1 MMKKHA
7 VTPNKPLT
15 PGQDVWRRLRR
26 NKAAMFGLAVIVV
39 IVLVA
44 IFADVIA
51 DYDTQVIGTNPDQRL
66 LSPCA
71 EHLFGTDAAGRDI
84 LARVAHGAR
93 YSLSFGLLC
102 AVLALILGAALGASA
117 AFFGGKV
124 DLVIT
129 FIIDAVTCIPAMLLS
144 LSLVAVLGTG
154 FVNLIIA
161 ITVTAI
167 PSYARIVRSIVLGIV
182 RQEYI
187 EAARAIGVS
196 SARTIFAHVLPNAIG
211 LIIVNVTMNIA
222 GLIMSAAGLSFIGM
236 GIQPPSPEWGAMLND
251 AMDYMRSYPHLV
263 IFPGLAIM
271 LTALSFNL
279 LGDGLSEALDP
290 RMKD

>member
-1 MMKKHA
+1 MRKQRKEA
-7 VTPNKPLT
+7 VNTPLT

-26 NKAAMFGLAVIVV
+26 NKAAMFGLVV
-39 IVLVA
+39 IILIILAA

-51 DYDTQVIGTNPDQRL
+51 DYDTQVIGTNPDERL
-66 LSPCA
+66 IPPCA
-71 EHLFGTDAAGRDI
+71 EHIFGTDAAGRDI
-84 LARVAHGAR
+84 FARVVHGAR

-102 AVLALILGAALGASA
+102 AVLALVLGAALGASA

-124 DLVIT
+124 DLIIT
-129 FIIDAVTCIPAMLLS
+129 FIIDAVTCIPGMLLS

-154 FVNLIIA
+154 FTNLIIA

-167 PSYARIVRSIVLGIV
+167 PSYARIIRSIVLGIV

-196 SARTIFAHVLPNAIG
+196 SARTIFVHVLPNAIG

-222 GLIMSAAGLSFIGM
+222 GLIMSAAGL
-236 GIQPPSPEWGAMLND
+236 
-251 AMDYMRSYPHLV
+251 
-263 IFPGLAIM
+263 
-271 LTALSFNL
+271 
-279 LGDGLSEALDP
+279 
-290 RMKD
+290 